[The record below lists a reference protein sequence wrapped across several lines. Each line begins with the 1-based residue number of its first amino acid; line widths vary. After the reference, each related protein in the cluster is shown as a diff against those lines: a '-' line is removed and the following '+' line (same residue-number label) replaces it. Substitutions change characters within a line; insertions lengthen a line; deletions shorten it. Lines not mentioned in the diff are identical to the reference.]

1 MLKLISMKT
10 IGTTAVSLAL
20 LAGTLATP
28 AFAKSNSGYIKPAVT
43 SNRGYS
49 ELGRTSQR
57 HYGGFKIVGVK
68 ETKVRFGS
76 GFFDVRIEYNKLNN
90 VSGN

>member
-28 AFAKSNSGYIKPAVT
+28 VFAAPISGYIKPAVT
-43 SNRGYS
+43 NNRSYS
-49 ELGRTSQR
+49 ENKIQIR
-57 HYGGFKIVGVK
+57 HYGGFKVVGLKKTLTRTGPGYVD
-68 ETKVRFGS
+68 TLF
-76 GFFDVRIEYNKLNN
+76 IYNKTTN